1 MIYRNK
7 RLTDLVREL
16 PCMHCGA
23 IDGTVCAA
31 HRNEG
36 KGMGLKAS
44 DALIAA
50 LCFHCH
56 TELDNGKSLTRQERR
71 LMWDNAYIN
80 TMQYMLE
87 NGYLKVAA

>member
-7 RLTDLVREL
+7 NLTEIVRDL

-36 KGMGLKAS
+36 KGMGVKVS

-50 LCFHCH
+50 LCHRCH
-56 TELDNGKSLTRQERR
+56 YELDNGKDLSRDERR
-71 LMWDNAYIN
+71 DMWNRAYVK
-80 TMQYMLE
+80 TMQYLIE
-87 NGYLKVAA
+87 KEYLVLK

>member
-7 RLTDLVREL
+7 TLTEIVRDL
-16 PCMHCGA
+16 PCMHCGR

-36 KGMGLKAS
+36 KGMGVKVS

-50 LCFHCH
+50 LCHRCH
-56 TELDNGKSLTRQERR
+56 YELDNGKDLSRDERR
-71 LMWDNAYIN
+71 DMWNRAYVK
-80 TMQYMLE
+80 TMQYLIE
-87 NGYLKVAA
+87 KEYLVLK